1 MGDRLKRKKCEGEA
15 EEKNYKGVLILLPE
29 KLCFFVMNSCL
40 ETLSKQCLSAHY
52 FMFPSLL
59 KFSCEYL
66 YVQLFSLIRMSLV
79 FLGF

>member
-1 MGDRLKRKKCEGEA
+1 MWGRTG
-15 EEKNYKGVLILLPE
+15 GE
-29 KLCFFVMNSCL
+29 KLQGSIDIASWKTAFFVMTSCL
-40 ETLSKQCLSAHY
+40 ETLSEQCLSEHY